1 MAAVVFREVGVVD
14 GAVVPEIGVPLW
26 QDAVGVMAIDMQG
39 RAPVTP
45 MSHS

>member
-1 MAAVVFREVGVVD
+1 VTVVMVGEVGVED
-14 GAVVPEIGVPLW
+14 RAVVPKVGVPLW
-26 QDAVGVMAIDMQG
+26 QDAVGVMTIDMWG